1 MEKMKRRDF
10 LRITATMTAMVMMGG
25 LTGCRKST
33 EELMVGDWYLE
44 GDDRLQFTIYD
55 DGTCQIREDYGQ
67 GKWSVVNKD
76 TLKLVDFYGQV
87 TTYPISSIDKDSL
100 TIELPS
106 KEKITYYHTA
116 EEALKH

>member
-10 LRITATMTAMVMMGG
+10 LRLTATMAAMVMMGG
-25 LTGCRKST
+25 LTGCGEST

-55 DGTCQIREDYGQ
+55 DGTCQIRGDYGQ

-116 EEALKH
+116 EEALEH